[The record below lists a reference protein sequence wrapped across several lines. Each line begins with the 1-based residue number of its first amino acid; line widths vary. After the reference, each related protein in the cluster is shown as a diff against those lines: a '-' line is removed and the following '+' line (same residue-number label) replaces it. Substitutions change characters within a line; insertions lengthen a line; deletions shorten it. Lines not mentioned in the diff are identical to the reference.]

1 VRLLFSSK
9 QSSSH
14 SVQYFI
20 QNFGSIKNV
29 LFIVQTL
36 NKRIIGGFSP
46 LSHGETSNK
55 DKYVKDLTK
64 TSFIYSLS
72 YNEKF

>member
-1 VRLLFSSK
+1 MRLLFTSK

-46 LSHGETSNK
+46 LSHGLTNSK
-55 DKYVKDLTK
+55 D
-64 TSFIYSLS
+64 
-72 YNEKF
+72 